1 MPLNLAEFGSLYE
14 IHKVCGDEK
23 ERHYLESLGFT
34 VGTRVRVLS
43 EIHGYFI
50 VQILESRI
58 GIEKQ
63 MAQNVILVA

>member
-1 MPLNLAEFGSLYE
+1 MPLNLAAFDSLYE
-14 IHKVCGDEK
+14 IQKICGNEK

-34 VGTRVRVLS
+34 VGTGVRVLS